1 VICIEGASADSV
13 WREAVHRLGD
23 SGALQESRDQPTREL
38 LHVVFTITDPRQRLV
53 FGRAINPAFAVAE
66 VIWIMAGA
74 NDSSFL
80 RFWNPRMMQFTD
92 DDKQR
97 FHGAYG
103 YRLGIQPRLDDVVV
117 GQLRHELVPG
127 QQRLDQIKSAYEA
140 LQHTP
145 HSRQVVLQIWN
156 SAQDLPNPGP
166 RSRDVPCN
174 LMSHLL
180 LRNGRLDWLQ
190 VMRSNDLM
198 WGTPY
203 NFVQF
208 TTMQEI
214 IAGWL
219 GVEVGT
225 YHHLSDSLHVYERHW
240 RELDSISSEI
250 VDVPVNWSDVRVDSY
265 AEWERLWARLV
276 DLTLR
281 LSEYTQAPEILDVS
295 ANLEGIPAAYREWIA
310 LLTAEALRSRRHLTE
325 AYETIP
331 LAGPFWSASWRQWAE
346 AAEKRRSED
355 AVPQIDHE
363 GSLDSSSLPSLD

>member
-1 VICIEGASADSV
+1 
-13 WREAVHRLGD
+13 
-23 SGALQESRDQPTREL
+23 L
-38 LHVVFTITDPRQRLV
+38 LHVAFTITDPRQRLV
-53 FGRAINPAFAVAE
+53 FGRSINPAFAIAE

-74 NDSSFL
+74 NDSAFL
-80 RFWNPRMMQFTD
+80 RFWNPRMMEFTD
-92 DDKQR
+92 DDKR
-97 FHGAYG
+97 WFHGAYG
-103 YRLGIQPRLDDVVV
+103 YRLGIQPQIGDVVV

-127 QQRLDQIKSAYEA
+127 QQRLDQIRSAYEA

-145 HSRQVVLQIWN
+145 HSRQVVLQIWD
-156 SAQDLPNPGP
+156 SAQDLPHPEP

-219 GVEVGT
+219 GVKVGT

-240 RELDSISSEI
+240 RELDSISPEV
-250 VDVPVNWSDVRVDSY
+250 VDVPVNRSDLRLGSY

-276 DLTLR
+276 DATLQ
-281 LSEYTQAPEILDVS
+281 LSEYTQAEDILEVS
-295 ANLEGIPAAYREWIA
+295 SNLEDVPPAYREWIA
-310 LLTAEALRSRRHLTE
+310 LLTAEALRRRGYSGE
-325 AYETIP
+325 AYDTIT
-331 LAGPFWSASWRQWAE
+331 LAGPFWSTSWRQWAE
-346 AAEKRRSED
+346 AVEKRRFED
-355 AVPQIDHE
+355 VVPQSESVSPI
-363 GSLDSSSLPSLD
+363 DSSSLPSLD